1 MKQRKSETTWG
12 HRARRWRQLFTKTL
26 KKIGF
31 QDRRLRNIPVS
42 GLTLPEGSRACS
54 IFQTKC
60 LSIYYRRLTRV
71 CDRYSISAKVTW
83 VEEVDVSRG
92 KVKVLRWN
100 QENPLVVQWWTF
112 LMLMASFF
120 QRFTRWLWEIFVVE
134 KEIWAPLM
142 VMCCIN
148 SIFWSQE
155 SRRTQNVLRRWSSS
169 PATMMQT
176 SSDNQAAFSEITA
189 KTWNPNA
196 ERETNSP
203 PDCQLFYP

>member
-12 HRARRWRQLFTKTL
+12 HSARRWRQLFTKTL

-100 QENPLVVQWWTF
+100 QENPLVVQWWTL
-112 LMLMASFF
+112 LMLMANFF
-120 QRFTRWLWEIFVVE
+120 QRFTRWLWEEIFVVE
-134 KEIWAPLM
+134 KEIWAPMM
-142 VMCCIN
+142 VMCGIN

-169 PATMMQT
+169 PATMRQT
-176 SSDNQAAFSEITA
+176 SSDNQAAFFR
-189 KTWNPNA
+189 NN
-196 ERETNSP
+196 
-203 PDCQLFYP
+203 C